1 VTAPFP
7 PWLEGA
13 WSDFLAT
20 VREGRLG
27 HALLVAGEAGLCKRM
42 LVDRMLARLMCQ
54 SPRADDDHCGRCRGC
69 HWRAAGT
76 HPDVFRI
83 GPEDDSDSIK
93 VDQVRDLIGR
103 VQLTAQAG
111 SIRVVIL
118 DPADAMN
125 ASAQNA
131 LLKTLEEPAS
141 GVHIILVADVPSRL
155 LATVRSRCR
164 SLPVH
169 APGSDVAR
177 EWLSLTGVA
186 VPADDIAA
194 LAAGHPGALAILA
207 EEKRSR
213 RAQAVADDLR
223 GLADG
228 DESALAVARRWSEDG
243 SGHVDDAI
251 AWLRVWTWDANRV
264 RLVHAAAPAVSS
276 VVFTDACLQ
285 AIRARD
291 RLRGPLKTQ
300 WLLHEWL
307 AAWQSATRAARA

>member
-1 VTAPFP
+1 MAVPKEAP
-7 PWLEGA
+7 G
-13 WSDFLAT
+13 
-20 VREGRLG
+20 
-27 HALLVAGEAGLCKRM
+27 
-42 LVDRMLARLMCQ
+42 
-54 SPRADDDHCGRCRGC
+54 
-69 HWRAAGT
+69 
-76 HPDVFRI
+76 
-83 GPEDDSDSIK
+83 
-93 VDQVRDLIGR
+93 
-103 VQLTAQAG
+103 AQAAVTDYKVLHRAG
-111 SIRVVIL
+111 GLAVLALRPLTGRTHQLRAHLAHIGAPIL
-118 DPADAMN
+118 GDAIYGG
-125 ASAQNA
+125 A
-131 LLKTLEEPAS
+131 
-141 GVHIILVADVPSRL
+141 SRL
-155 LATVRSRCR
+155 PGGPRLH
-164 SLPVH
+164 LH
-169 APGSDVAR
+169 ARRVAM
-177 EWLSLTGVA
+177 
-186 VPADDIAA
+186 PADDIAA
-194 LAAGHPGALAILA
+194 LAGGHPGALAVLA

-285 AIRARD
+285 AIRTRD